1 MLSMTHPL
9 RLDLPDMTTTKDH
22 LESALMEAESREK
35 KDKARLKELD
45 RTLTDFSSDNKS
57 AQVGGGVVLLG

>member
-1 MLSMTHPL
+1 
-9 RLDLPDMTTTKDH
+9 MTTTKDH

>member
-1 MLSMTHPL
+1 
-9 RLDLPDMTTTKDH
+9 MTTTKDH

-57 AQVGGGVVLLG
+57 AQVRLNHLIHIVAVYNKIPTIL